1 MTTRAEGD
9 RSVAVSQATN
19 AVIATGDHNVILNAG
34 SDSGV
39 LLELLRAAQSPS
51 QRLRPVPIR
60 SCPRAFGDRLDREA
74 ENAAVVERLNAGGS
88 MNVYGAAG
96 IGKTYIVR
104 GAANDPSVRP
114 RPEGVVFLNGKRLPL
129 EDILQA
135 LFEEFFDCK
144 PPFKPSGSSL
154 RRDLRERQALVVID
168 AYELERDDV
177 EDLMSALSGCALLIG
192 SREQVVWEGVPYFVK
207 GLATDD
213 ALMLVQR
220 ELARSLS
227 ASELEATRILCAA
240 LDGHPLRIKQV
251 VAPVREGRMSLEDVA
266 RALANA
272 AAPDIEGMRIALQGS
287 SDEEREVLG
296 VVAALNGATV
306 SNEHIAALTGLADP
320 TPAIERLADRSLVA
334 MHSPRTSFLG
344 VVPPDIKRRG
354 TYPHSTNGCSS
365 TSRSGPKRR
374 GTGPMTVASR
384 ISKKRT
390 RSSTRSG
397 GQWQT
402 IACPTRSASVARSK
416 DPSAGPAGGVPGV
429 RCSSTSTTPRHKS
442 VIARQK
448 HGHCINSEPGPSHSV
463 TKTTRWGSSSEH
475 CRSAM
480 RSTTAP
486 AFPPRATTSTS
497 SRQPAHRRSFEGC
510 FVRCARF
517 RRLR

>member
-19 AVIATGDHNVILNAG
+19 AVIATGDHNVILNVG

-60 SCPRAFGDRLDREA
+60 SCPRAFDDRLDREA

-114 RPEGVVFLNGKRLPL
+114 GPEGVVFLNGKRLPL

-154 RRDLRERQALVVID
+154 RRDLRDRQALVVID

-177 EDLMSALSGCALLIG
+177 EDLMGALSGCALLIG

-213 ALMLVQR
+213 TLMLVQR

-344 VVPPDIKRRG
+344 VVPPDIEASWDIPAQHERLLEHFTVWAEAAWDGPDDGREPHLEEADALLDTFRWAVANDRLPDAIRLGRAIEGSFCLARRWG
-354 TYPHSTNGCSS
+354 AWREVLVNVNHAAS
-365 TSRSGPKRR
+365 TSR
-374 GTGPMTVASR
+374 
-384 ISKKRT
+384 
-390 RSSTRSG
+390 
-397 GQWQT
+397 
-402 IACPTRSASVARSK
+402 
-416 DPSAGPAGGVPGV
+416 
-429 RCSSTSTTPRHKS
+429 
-442 VIARQK
+442 
-448 HGHCINSEPGPSHSV
+448 
-463 TKTTRWGSSSEH
+463 
-475 CRSAM
+475 
-480 RSTTAP
+480 
-486 AFPPRATTSTS
+486 
-497 SRQPAHRRSFEGC
+497 
-510 FVRCARF
+510 
-517 RRLR
+517 